1 VRRNISDEEI
11 TSENVLNVV
20 GNIVEAIVPFV
31 KSSFPESSNFGADIP
46 HRLHT

>member
-31 KSSFPESSNFGADIP
+31 QSSFPECSNFGTDIP